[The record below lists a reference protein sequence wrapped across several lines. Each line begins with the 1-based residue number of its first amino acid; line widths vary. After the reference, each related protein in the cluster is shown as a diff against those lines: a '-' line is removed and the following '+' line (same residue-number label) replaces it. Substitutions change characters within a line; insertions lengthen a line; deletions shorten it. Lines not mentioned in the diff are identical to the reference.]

1 MIERDEMLVAAIR
14 SFVKEHGFAPTVR
27 ELAEILG
34 WGHGTT
40 QRALGELA
48 RSGQVERRERTARGI
63 RIRGL

>member
-1 MIERDEMLVAAIR
+1 
-14 SFVKEHGFAPTVR
+14 VKEHGFAPTVR